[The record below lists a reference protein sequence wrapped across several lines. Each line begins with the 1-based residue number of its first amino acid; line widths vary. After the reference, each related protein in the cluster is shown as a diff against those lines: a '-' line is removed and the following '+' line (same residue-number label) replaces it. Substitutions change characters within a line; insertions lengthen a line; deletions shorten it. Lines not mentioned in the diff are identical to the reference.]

1 MGGRHTINRQNC
13 VDVFLRRALNR
24 AGWLSDERRQS
35 FLRKLSMRPKGN
47 PIATALRAAN
57 ARSFARPGER
67 AAVCLVIERGN
78 RNFRSTKRSGNGS
91 TRRPD

>member
-1 MGGRHTINRQNC
+1 MGARHTINRQNC

-67 AAVCLVIERGN
+67 AAVCLVTWGDDRT
-78 RNFRSTKRSGNGS
+78 FRTAERSGDGS